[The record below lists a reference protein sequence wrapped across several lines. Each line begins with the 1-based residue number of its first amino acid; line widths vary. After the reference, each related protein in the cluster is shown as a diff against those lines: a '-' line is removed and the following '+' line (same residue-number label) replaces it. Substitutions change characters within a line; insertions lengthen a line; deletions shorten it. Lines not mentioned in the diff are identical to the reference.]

1 MRDPGPQLPS
11 IVPDLNLQ
19 PMLLELRR
27 TLGRLE
33 IALSAISDALVIT
46 DDQGIVLWSNR
57 SFDQFIDR
65 PRMLSLGRPILPL
78 LPLDHRGAPLLA
90 EAMLAGAA
98 KTPGSTTVLLQRQPL
113 KACEIE
119 WRPVETEQPAPVI
132 FCFRDISTRISNQEL
147 QARAEHIEQQRLHS
161 DRLNQELQQ
170 QQLALANL
178 VRECPVTG
186 LPNRRGLRERLELAL
201 EQLREQ
207 GGQIAVLFCDLDHF
221 KDINDMHGHQVGDE
235 LLIEISRR
243 LQEDLPTEA
252 TVSRLGG
259 DEFVV
264 LTGWIRDHSEAIAIA
279 RRLQQRI
286 GAPWLMHGQ
295 CFAPAMSVGITVT
308 SDPEAVAE
316 ELLRQADVAMYHAKR
331 SPGES
336 IALHD
341 ASIEARFRS
350 SLRVHQ
356 ELRLAI
362 LNRNLSLAYQPI
374 VCLRG
379 SSPRGDDPDGHPA
392 SGGARILGHE
402 ALVRLQPEQGLP
414 IDSEQLILEAER
426 TGMVLELGSW
436 VINEALRQL
445 QQHPQRPDH
454 WTLAINISP
463 LQLEQT
469 GFANDLL
476 RRIEALAI
484 DPQRLVIELTET
496 RILTETSVGAQALT
510 TLRHHGVRVH
520 LDDFGTGY
528 ASFSWL
534 AELPIDGIK
543 IDRAFIAALG
553 CDSRRE
559 RMIAS
564 MIRLGLDLGL
574 EVVAE
579 GIERESQRLALLAM
593 GCLRGQ
599 GHLFGRPGQ
608 LP

>member
-1 MRDPGPQLPS
+1 MISGMGF
-11 IVPDLNLQ
+11 IKPDLNEQ
-19 PMLLELRR
+19 PLILELRR

-33 IALSAISDALVIT
+33 TALSAISDALVIT
-46 DDQGIVLWSNR
+46 DDQGMVLWCNR
-57 SFDQFIDR
+57 SFDRFIEQ
-65 PRMLSLGRPILPL
+65 PRMLSLGRSILSL
-78 LPLDHRGAPLLA
+78 LPLDHQGDSLLP
-90 EAMLAGAA
+90 EALL
-98 KTPGSTTVLLQRQPL
+98 TSHPQIPGSTTVLLQRQPL

-147 QARAEHIEQQRLHS
+147 QATAERIEQQRQHS

-186 LPNRRGLRERLELAL
+186 LPNRRGLRERLDLAL
-201 EQLREQ
+201 GRLREQ

-221 KDINDMHGHQVGDE
+221 KDVNDMHGHQVGDE

-243 LQEDLPTEA
+243 MQEDLPAEA

-264 LTGWIRDHSEAIAIA
+264 LTGPISEDSEAITIA
-279 RRLQQRI
+279 RMLQQRI
-286 GAPWLMHGQ
+286 SAPWLMHGQ
-295 CFAPAMSVGITVT
+295 GFTPSMSVGITVT
-308 SDPEAVAE
+308 NDPDVDAE

-341 ASIEARFRS
+341 TSIEARFRS

-379 SSPRGDDPDGHPA
+379 SAAPGHDPDGDA
-392 SGGARILGHE
+392 TNGVVRILGHE
-402 ALVRLQPEQGLP
+402 ALVRLKPTQGLP
-414 IDSEQLILEAER
+414 IDSEQLIIEAER

-436 VINEALRQL
+436 VISEALRQL
-445 QQHPQRPDH
+445 QHHPLRPDH

-463 LQLEQT
+463 LQLEQE
-469 GFANDLL
+469 GFAADLL
-476 RRIEALAI
+476 QRLETLAI

-496 RILTETSVGAQALT
+496 RILKEISRGAQTLT
-510 TLRHHGVRVH
+510 TLRHHGVRIH

-534 AELPIDGIK
+534 AKLPIDGIK
-543 IDRAFIAALG
+543 IDREFIAALG
-553 CDSRRE
+553 CDSRLE

-564 MIRLGLDLGL
+564 MIRLGLELGL

-579 GIERESQRLALLAM
+579 GIETNSQRLALLAM

-599 GHLFGRPGQ
+599 GHLFGRPGV

>member
-1 MRDPGPQLPS
+1 MVPAMGS
-11 IVPDLNLQ
+11 SGPDLNEQ
-19 PMLLELRR
+19 PLLLELRR
-27 TLGRLE
+27 ILGRLE
-33 IALSAISDALVIT
+33 TALSSISDALVIT
-46 DDQGIVLWSNR
+46 DDQGMVLWCNR
-57 SFDQFIDR
+57 SFDRFIDQ
-65 PRMLSLGRPILPL
+65 PRMLSLGHPILPL
-78 LPLDHRGAPLLA
+78 LPRDHQGDLLLA
-90 EAMLAGAA
+90 EAVLASASLIA
-98 KTPGSTTVLLQRQPL
+98 GSTTVLLQRQPL
-113 KACEIE
+113 KVCEIE
-119 WRPVETEQPAPVI
+119 WRPVETEVPAPVI
-132 FCFRDISTRISNQEL
+132 FCIRDISTRISNQEL
-147 QARAEHIEQQRLHS
+147 QARAERIEQQRQHS
-161 DRLNQELQQ
+161 DRLNQELQR

-186 LPNRRGLRERLELAL
+186 LPNRRGLRERLDLAL
-201 EQLREQ
+201 ARLRQQ
-207 GGQIAVLFCDLDHF
+207 GGQIAVMFCDLDHF
-221 KDINDMHGHQVGDE
+221 KDVNDMHGHQVGDD

-243 LQEDLPTEA
+243 LQQDLPAEA

-264 LTGWIRDHSEAIAIA
+264 LSGSISDDSEAIAIA
-279 RRLQQRI
+279 RMLQQRI
-286 GAPWLMHGQ
+286 SVPWRMHGQ
-295 CFAPAMSVGITVT
+295 GFAPSMSVGITVT
-308 SDPEAVAE
+308 SDPEADVE

-331 SPGES
+331 NPGES

-341 ASIEARFRS
+341 ALIEARFRS

-379 SSPRGDDPDGHPA
+379 SAPPGHDPDGHPTN
-392 SGGARILGHE
+392 GGLQILGHE
-402 ALVRLQPEQGLP
+402 ALVRLQPQQGLP

-436 VINEALRQL
+436 VISEALRQL
-445 QQHPQRPDH
+445 QHHPLRPDH

-463 LQLEQT
+463 LQLEQA
-469 GFANDLL
+469 GFAADLL
-476 RRIEALAI
+476 QRIEAMAI

-496 RILTETSVGAQALT
+496 RILKETSLGAQALT
-510 TLRHHGVRVH
+510 TLRNHGVRIH

-534 AELPIDGIK
+534 AKLPIDGIK
-543 IDRAFIAALG
+543 IDREFTAALG
-553 CDSRRE
+553 CDSRLE

-564 MIRLGLDLGL
+564 MIRLGHELGL

-579 GIERESQRLALLAM
+579 GIETNSQRLALLAM

-599 GHLFGRPGQ
+599 GHLFGRPGV